1 MDRLVGSCLAKRR
14 QSTPASNACKPQG
27 HPLLYANN
35 NRLKRPRSSRGF
47 LALAVEKLTHLRM
60 SDIFILVGIMGGFA
74 LLAQSLLV
82 ILHELG
88 HAGPAL
94 LFTRANVAIYL
105 GSYGDSTNTWRLRV
119 GLLTIY
125 AKRSLFW
132 NKGLCVLDNGKLSR
146 PEQYMVIL
154 GGVLISLLI
163 AMLSFYGALAIDL
176 HGSVKLFLFLLT
188 LFAVVSLVTNLVP
201 SQRGGLPNDGLLLK
215 LLLADSKQTATF
227 SPELKA
233 LIARSR
239 DVAIDLGYE
248 YVSTLHVLLADC
260 AMPYP
265 YSLVHLLFATSE
277 EYSAFYEGCRLGPAA
292 AGVGSLPLTAEL
304 EQALKEIAIAHHYGF
319 CRELYPCHL
328 LVAASQ
334 VTDSTFRQVAQDAAT
349 LLPQLLTYYHTFDE
363 LMAD

>member
-1 MDRLVGSCLAKRR
+1 
-14 QSTPASNACKPQG
+14 
-27 HPLLYANN
+27 
-35 NRLKRPRSSRGF
+35 
-47 LALAVEKLTHLRM
+47 M
-60 SDIFILVGIMGGFA
+60 SDIFILGGIIGGLA
-74 LLAQSLLV
+74 LLAQSLLI

-125 AKRSLFW
+125 ATRSLFW
-132 NKGLCVLDNGKLSR
+132 NKGLCVHDSAKLSR

-154 GGVLISLLI
+154 GGVLISLSI
-163 AMLSFYGALAIDL
+163 AVLGFYGALAIDL

-188 LFAVVSLVTNLVP
+188 LFAIVSLVTNLVP

-215 LLLADSKQTATF
+215 LLLADNKQAATF

-239 DVAIDLGYE
+239 EVAIDLGYE
-248 YVSTLHVLLADC
+248 YVSTLHILLADC

-265 YSLVHLLFATSE
+265 YSLVHLLFATAE
-277 EYSAFYEGCRLGPAA
+277 DYSAFYEGCRLGPATV
-292 AGVGSLPLTAEL
+292 GVGSLPLTTEL
-304 EQALKEIAIAHHYGF
+304 EQAFKEIAIAYQYGF
-319 CRELYPCHL
+319 CREPYPCHL
-328 LVAASQ
+328 LIAASQ
-334 VTDSTFRQVAQDAAT
+334 VIGSDFRQVAQDDAT